1 MARSNELGRDSFPSA
16 HNIRENKMACCNPN
30 LHKSVSLDATGLLT
44 VTNPTNIANL
54 MPFDLVLCTNP
65 DPIITG
71 APVNYTITIN
81 GATAELKNRFGLP
94 ISTDHLRTRRV
105 YHGRY
110 IVPTTGTPYVILL
123 DTPCDIAY
131 ALSSAAVAVTTG
143 E

>member
-1 MARSNELGRDSFPSA
+1 MS
-16 HNIRENKMACCNPN
+16 CNCNQN

-54 MPFDLVLCTNP
+54 MPFDLLLCTNP

-81 GATAELKNRFGLP
+81 GATAELHNRYGLP

-110 IVPTTGTPYVILL
+110 IVPATGTPYVILL

-131 ALSSAAVAVTTG
+131 ALSSAAVAVTSETTG